1 MEANSKLFSK
11 ILLYHYSFFQCYMG
25 NKSGS
30 DLNFAK
36 WETHGFWWWWL
47 GTNWHIQAALQPCVR
62 FLLCSTFVKK
72 RENLGSMVISWLSL
86 RIFPAFFAFN
96 RKWATKTRVQVLLA
110 MLCAFYEK
118 NMGLS
123 LLPHLLHTFTPNWT
137 KPSVLWWWSLQRRE
151 AFLPPSS
158 TLK

>member
-11 ILLYHYSFFQCYMG
+11 ILLYHYSATWAIKLKILAKMGTSRIFVMMIRNELTYPSRPQAMCTFFIV
-25 NKSGS
+25 
-30 DLNFAK
+30 L
-36 WETHGFWWWWL
+36 
-47 GTNWHIQAALQPCVR
+47 HIR
-62 FLLCSTFVKK
+62 EKK